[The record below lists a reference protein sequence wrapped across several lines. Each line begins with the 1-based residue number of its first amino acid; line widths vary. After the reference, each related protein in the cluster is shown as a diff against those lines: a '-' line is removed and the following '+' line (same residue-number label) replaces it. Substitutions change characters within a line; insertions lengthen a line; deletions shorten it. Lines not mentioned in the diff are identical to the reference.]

1 MDLVDV
7 RPVWSMSGSEQLTTL
22 DALRDE
28 IA

>member
-1 MDLVDV
+1 MDLVEV

-28 IA
+28 